1 MDEMT
6 FHVVDK
12 GGEVENVK
20 GILTMTMSRV
30 M

>member
-12 GGEVENVK
+12 GGAVENFK
-20 GILTMTMSRV
+20 GILTKTMSHFV
-30 M
+30 